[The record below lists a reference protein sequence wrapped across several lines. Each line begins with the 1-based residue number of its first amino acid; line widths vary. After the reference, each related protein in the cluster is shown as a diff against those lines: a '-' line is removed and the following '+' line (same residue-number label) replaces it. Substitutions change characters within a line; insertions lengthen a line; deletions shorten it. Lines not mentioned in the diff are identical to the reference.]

1 VKPRLFLAFSF
12 NDFELETAFMTD
24 ANVGEMI
31 PINEAEDYI
40 FGMVLLNDW
49 SARDIQKWEYVL
61 WTLLGKS
68 FASSIS
74 PWLLLWMHWSLLE
87 S

>member
-1 VKPRLFLAFSF
+1 
-12 NDFELETAFMTD
+12 M
-24 ANVGEMI
+24 EMI

-49 SARDIQKWEYVL
+49 SAETFKMGICRLDPSWQKFCIINI
-61 WTLLGKS
+61 TLVVTMDALE
-68 FASSIS
+68 
-74 PWLLLWMHWSLLE
+74 PLE